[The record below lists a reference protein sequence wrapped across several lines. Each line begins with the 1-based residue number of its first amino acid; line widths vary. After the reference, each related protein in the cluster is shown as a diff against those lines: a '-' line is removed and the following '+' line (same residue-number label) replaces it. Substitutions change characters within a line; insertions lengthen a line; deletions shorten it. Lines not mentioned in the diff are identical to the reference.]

1 MTKRTPPRKRNVWSD
16 YWFVNVGEGA
26 HRNWDDNRR
35 YGFISAGQGSTY
47 SRFLKRLKIGDKIF
61 TYMKKLGY
69 VGYGE
74 VTREA
79 LMIKDFV
86 PEGESKPLL
95 ELPLRA
101 KHADENS
108 DNPELSEWAIG
119 VKWLRSYP
127 AEDARRF
134 KGAIANQ
141 NVVCELRDSETI
153 EFLEREFEISR

>member
-1 MTKRTPPRKRNVWSD
+1 NKILSSHASEPEDKPIRSVPRKRNVWSD

-26 HRNWDDNRR
+26 HRNWDDNKR
-35 YGFISAGQGSTY
+35 YGFISAGQGATY

-61 TYMKKLGY
+61 AYMKKLGY

-79 LMIKDFV
+79 VMIKDFI
-86 PEGESKPLL
+86 PDGESKPVL

-108 DNPELSEWAIG
+108 DSPELSEWAIG
-119 VKWLRSYP
+119 VKWFRAYP
-127 AEDARRF
+127 
-134 KGAIANQ
+134 
-141 NVVCELRDSETI
+141 
-153 EFLEREFEISR
+153 